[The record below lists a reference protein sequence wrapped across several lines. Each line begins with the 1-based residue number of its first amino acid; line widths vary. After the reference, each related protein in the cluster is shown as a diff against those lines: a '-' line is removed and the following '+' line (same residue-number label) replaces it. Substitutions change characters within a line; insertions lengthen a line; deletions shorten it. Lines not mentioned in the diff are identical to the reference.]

1 MHLVLRID
9 PQKKVA
15 FFPPRAK
22 LFPSACSKYTNI
34 HMGTTAPLKN
44 YEKEFCMCA
53 ILYSLSEIQTIGLW
67 DWGVSLANCTKKI
80 KLSILTG
87 RDRGG
92 GGKGRVFFFFCSVE
106 RDIRAHTNLFLIIR
120 FSKNDFPKGEQ

>member
-1 MHLVLRID
+1 M
-9 PQKKVA
+9 KK
-15 FFPPRAK
+15 
-22 LFPSACSKYTNI
+22 S
-34 HMGTTAPLKN
+34 
-44 YEKEFCMCA
+44 CMCA

-92 GGKGRVFFFFCSVE
+92 GGKGRFFFCSVE
-106 RDIRAHTNLFLIIR
+106 RDIRAHINLFLIIR